1 MKRLI
6 LGVVIGGIVGAVLI
20 LVIIVLF
27 DGKNNHVQEGLR
39 LAVNDSSKINEAK
52 KEQVLV
58 YGDYMNLDNTDY
70 LLIPLGMK
78 TIEDQEGRLLKVKSS
93 EGNSSENVD
102 DAGSYR
108 SYKYNF
114 YSLDFGNCNNIIFYN
129 KKTDST
135 HLLLQKPTV
144 ISKFYFPHYEKEYTG
159 KKYWFILLGI
169 GEDDTNGDGY
179 INNEDAE
186 KVYIADLAGRNK
198 QQITP
203 DNSQLVDWYIDMST
217 NNILMKV
224 RFDTN
229 DDKKFNYYDEVEILK
244 TSIDT
249 PGQGKQIIN
258 AEIKNNINKILGRIK

>member
-27 DGKNNHVQEGLR
+27 DSKKSPVQDGLR
-39 LAVNDSSKINEAK
+39 LAVNDSSKINESK
-52 KEQVLV
+52 KQQVLV
-58 YGDYMNLDNTDY
+58 YGDYMDLDNTDY

-78 TIEDQEGRLLKVKSS
+78 TIEDREDRLLKIKSS
-93 EGNSSENVD
+93 EDYSSETNT
-102 DAGSYR
+102 GSYR

-129 KKTDST
+129 KKSDET

-169 GEDDTNGDGY
+169 GEDDTNADGY

-186 KVYIADLAGRNK
+186 KVYIADLSGENMT
-198 QQITP
+198 QITP
-203 DNSQLVDWYIDMST
+203 DNTQLEDWYIDMST

-224 RFDTN
+224 RFDSNN
-229 DDKKFNYYDEVEILK
+229 DEKFDYYDEIEILK

-249 PGQGKQIIN
+249 PAQGKQIIN
-258 AEIKNNINKILGRIK
+258 VEIKNNIKKILGQIK